1 MESKSFIFGF
11 KEILEKTQFSMP
23 GLKKCLYSLLID
35 IYMYFAVFK
44 YHTKPPKCNQSIIFY
59 HQISNFQSSGIR
71 CKFCVFSFSS
81 STLMYMKNK
90 QHKHV
95 LRSLFHPKH
104 NKYCST
110 FTINLH
116 SFTHN
121 HIYLLAS
128 KYILIYPIV
137 AAFQRKCF

>member
-1 MESKSFIFGF
+1 
-11 KEILEKTQFSMP
+11 
-23 GLKKCLYSLLID
+23 
-35 IYMYFAVFK
+35 MYFAVFK

-128 KYILIYPIV
+128 KYILIPHCSCIPKEMFLKKEVVFVSKLHIY
-137 AAFQRKCF
+137 